1 MTVDIIIF
9 ALIAIYILI
18 KLYNVIGS
26 DDLQSGGIDNSKV
39 KEASVINLSKDSGYS
54 VVKEKK
60 EDKVEKKCLE
70 ELPKDILAKIK
81 EVKTKDK
88 TFSVVNFLNNSEKA
102 FELIINAF
110 ADYDT
115 KSINLLTDED
125 AKTNFTSSMD
135 EQKKLSYNINID
147 IISFLEKSITDISIK
162 NNICHI
168 SILFI
173 TEQIFYIADKDN
185 KIIKGDRTKI
195 EKIEDK
201 WVFRKSLKAAN
212 PIWHVVETQS

>member
-88 TFSVVNFLNNSEKA
+88 TFSVVGYLYYVQDLHLPFHLRHYS
-102 FELIINAF
+102 
-110 ADYDT
+110 
-115 KSINLLTDED
+115 LL
-125 AKTNFTSSMD
+125 
-135 EQKKLSYNINID
+135 
-147 IISFLEKSITDISIK
+147 
-162 NNICHI
+162 
-168 SILFI
+168 
-173 TEQIFYIADKDN
+173 
-185 KIIKGDRTKI
+185 
-195 EKIEDK
+195 
-201 WVFRKSLKAAN
+201 
-212 PIWHVVETQS
+212 